1 MHGPDQSLA
10 SLSNRSIFLRM
21 YSIEPF
27 AVVLVL
33 ALIGFLIYL
42 PVRFFLLV
50 GQVKA
55 LEKTVRDLAARPPSA
70 VSTAPV
76 APEVKPVAVA
86 PAPVVAAP
94 AELPPPLPVSRP
106 APAAVVP
113 GGPDPLAERLRDL
126 GLLPPGDLK
135 GEYALG
141 AWWAVRIAG
150 VLAVAAVVFLGL
162 WLNLRSTIP
171 PIVRVIEV
179 VLVGVALFWG
189 GLRLSAKR
197 ADLGRVVAAAGLA
210 VWQFAAWATYGLDQ
224 MRVCDSPASAA
235 IVQFLVA
242 LGVAFVALARR
253 SKLFAQLAVL
263 FASVAVYFSVGTDAA
278 SAQTATGAGLVALL
292 GVILMVRG
300 PWGSAGVLG
309 LIGSQV
315 CLLLLYDAMPS
326 KDADYLPLQL
336 AALASFIV
344 LWLGERLVKDDE
356 VLSGRDARAAF
367 QLNAFFAPALL
378 ALFLATGADQAR
390 ATVSLLIAA
399 IAALAGLAERGRN
412 HLVYEVLLLAAVG
425 FVAAGMAWLVDPHLV
440 WLIWALAAAGTLLVG
455 TRTGSE
461 LVRWSAEILGGVAA
475 FAFVDHP
482 PAQSWMA
489 LLGIGAFALLLA
501 FREDWE
507 RAAGWQQ
514 LRRIVG
520 IMSLALVVL
529 SVQEDF
535 PKADTGWPW
544 LVVLLVAAL
553 RFRAAL
559 LWAALPGYLFTGV
572 LVVFWRP
579 LVGSAGSSAW
589 WAVWAASLLIL
600 NAGSLWR
607 LLGRPE
613 AFAKV
618 LRHALVL
625 VTAVIVY
632 AFVAAVTRS
641 LLPVAREGWSLAAW
655 QLALTWFGGAA
666 LLVGVTAV
674 WRRLGAVPSELSLAA
689 MGALLGFFIQGV
701 VNAGSGLTSLG
712 LVQSPLIL
720 VGLAGLL
727 YVLASHTLGQ
737 GAWGTVQRSVLGV
750 VTLYFMAFVML
761 ARLPGAGV
769 SLFWA
774 LASVLTFVLGHL
786 LATRSFR
793 MLGLIGLVIAAARVL
808 THDITDLLGR
818 IVACAAL
825 AMAFFGVAWLYGRII
840 SEKKAD

>member
-1 MHGPDQSLA
+1 
-10 SLSNRSIFLRM
+10 M

-33 ALIGFLIYL
+33 GLIGFLIYL
-42 PVRFFLLV
+42 PVRFFLLI

-55 LEKTVRDLAARPPSA
+55 LEKTVKDLAARTPGA
-70 VSTAPV
+70 VPIAP
-76 APEVKPVAVA
+76 AASEVKPVAVT
-86 PAPVVAAP
+86 PAPVRVEVAQ
-94 AELPPPLPVSRP
+94 LPPPLPVSRP
-106 APAAVVP
+106 APAPAAVVP
-113 GGPDPLAERLRDL
+113 SGPDPLAERLRDL
-126 GLLPPGDLK
+126 GLLPPSDLK

-171 PIVRVIEV
+171 PVVRVIEV
-179 VLVGVALFWG
+179 ALVGAGLFWG

-197 ADLGRVVAAAGLA
+197 ADLGQVVAAAGLS
-210 VWQFAAWATYGLDQ
+210 VWQFAAWATYGLDK

-235 IVQFLVA
+235 VVQFLVA

-253 SKLFAQLAVL
+253 SKLFAQLAVI
-263 FASVAVYFSVGTDAA
+263 FAAVAVYFSVGTDAA
-278 SAQTATGAGLVALL
+278 SAQTATGAALVALL

-309 LIGSQV
+309 LVGSQV

-367 QLNAFFAPALL
+367 QLSAFFAPALL
-378 ALFLATGADQAR
+378 ALFLATGGDQAR

-399 IAALAGLAERGRN
+399 VAALAGLAERGRN
-412 HLVYEVLLLAAVG
+412 RMVCEVLLLAAVG
-425 FVAAGMAWLVDPHLV
+425 FVAAGLAWLVDPHLV
-440 WLIWALAAAGTLLVG
+440 WLIWTLAAAGTLLVG

-475 FAFVDHP
+475 FAFIDHP
-482 PAQSWMA
+482 PEQPWMS
-489 LLGIGAFALLLA
+489 LVGIGAFALLLA

-514 LRRIVG
+514 LRRLVG
-520 IMSLALVVL
+520 IVSLGLIVL
-529 SVQEDF
+529 SVQESF

-544 LVVLLVAAL
+544 LVVLLVAAI
-553 RFRAAL
+553 RFRPAL
-559 LWAALPGYLFTGV
+559 LWASLPGYLFTSVVV
-572 LVVFWRP
+572 LFWRP
-579 LVGSAGSSAW
+579 LVGSAGSTAW
-589 WAVWAASLLIL
+589 WAVWAALLVVL
-600 NAGSLWR
+600 NFGAQWR
-607 LLGRPE
+607 LLGRLE
-613 AFAKV
+613 LFAKV
-618 LRHALVL
+618 LRHALAL
-625 VTAVIVY
+625 FTAVIVF
-632 AFVAAVTRS
+632 AFAAAMAKS
-641 LLPVAREGWSLAAW
+641 LLPAANDVWSPAAW
-655 QLALTWFGGAA
+655 QLALTWSGGAVLVMGMTA
-666 LLVGVTAV
+666 L
-674 WRRLGAVPSELSLAA
+674 WRRLGAVPTELSLAA
-689 MGALLGFFIQGV
+689 MGALVGFFIQGV
-701 VNAGSGLTSLG
+701 IVSGSGLTGLG
-712 LVQSPLIL
+712 LAQSPFVLL
-720 VGLAGLL
+720 GLASLL
-727 YVLASHTLGQ
+727 YFLAVHTRDQ
-737 GAWGTVQRSVLGV
+737 GSWGTAQRAVLGV
-750 VTLYFMAFVML
+750 LALFVVSFGML
-761 ARLPGAGV
+761 SKLPGAGV

-774 LASVLTFVLGHL
+774 LAAVLTFVLGHVL
-786 LATRSFR
+786 STRSFR
-793 MLGLIGLVIAAARVL
+793 MLGLVGLVIAAARVL

-825 AMAFFGVAWLYGRII
+825 ALAFFGIAWLYGRII

>member
-1 MHGPDQSLA
+1 
-10 SLSNRSIFLRM
+10 M
-21 YSIEPF
+21 YSGELF
-27 AVVLVL
+27 AAILVLVL
-33 ALIGFLIYL
+33 LGFLIYL
-42 PVRFFLLV
+42 PVRFFLLI

-55 LEKTVRDLAARPPSA
+55 LEKTVRDLMARTP
-70 VSTAPV
+70 STAPNAPA
-76 APEVKPVAVA
+76 APEVKPLAVA
-86 PAPVVAAP
+86 PAPVVAASV
-94 AELPPPLPVSRP
+94 ELPPPLPVSRP
-106 APAAVVP
+106 APASAAVVP
-113 GGPDPLAERLRDL
+113 SGPDPLAERLRDL
-126 GLLPPGDLK
+126 GMLPPSELK

-179 VLVGVALFWG
+179 ALVGAGLFWG

-197 ADLGRVVAAAGLA
+197 ADLGQVVAAAGLS
-210 VWQFAAWATYGLDQ
+210 VWQFAAWATYGLDK

-235 IVQFLVA
+235 VFQFLVA

-253 SKLFAQLAVL
+253 SKLFAQLAVI
-263 FASVAVYFSVGTDAA
+263 FAAVAVYFSVGTDAA
-278 SAQTATGAGLVALL
+278 SAQTATGAALVALL

-309 LIGSQV
+309 LVGSQV

-367 QLNAFFAPALL
+367 QLSAFFPPALL
-378 ALFLATGADQAR
+378 ALFLATGGDQAR
-390 ATVSLLIAA
+390 ATVSLLLAA
-399 IAALAGLAERGRN
+399 VAALAGLAERGRN
-412 HLVYEVLLLAAVG
+412 RMVCEVMLLAAAG
-425 FVAAGMAWLVDPHLV
+425 FAAAGLAWLADPHLV
-440 WLIWALAAAGTLLVG
+440 WLIWALAAAGALLVG

-482 PAQSWMA
+482 PEQPWMA
-489 LLGIGAFALLLA
+489 LVGIGAFALLLA

-514 LRRIVG
+514 LRRLIGIV
-520 IMSLALVVL
+520 SLGLVVL
-529 SVQEDF
+529 SVQESF

-553 RFRAAL
+553 RFRPAL

-589 WAVWAASLLIL
+589 WAVWAALLVAL
-600 NAGSLWR
+600 NIGALWR

-613 AFAKV
+613 LFAKV
-618 LRHALVL
+618 LRHALAL

-632 AFVAAVTRS
+632 AFAAAMVRS
-641 LLPVAREGWSLAAW
+641 LLPVAKDVWSPAAW
-655 QLALTWFGGAA
+655 QLALTWSVGGG
-666 LLVGVTAV
+666 LLVGVTV
-674 WRRLGAVPSELSLAA
+674 LWRRLGAVPTELSLTA
-689 MGALLGFFIQGV
+689 MGALAGFFIQGV
-701 VNAGSGLTSLG
+701 ANAGSGLSALGLAHSPLVLLG
-712 LVQSPLIL
+712 LVS
-720 VGLAGLL
+720 LL
-727 YVLASHTLGQ
+727 CVLAIHTRGQ
-737 GAWGTVQRSVLGV
+737 GSWGTVQRSVLGI
-750 VTLYFMAFVML
+750 VTLYFMTFIML

-774 LASVLTFVLGHL
+774 LAAVLTFVLGHVL
-786 LATRSFR
+786 STRSFR
-793 MLGLIGLVIAAARVL
+793 MLGLVGLVIAAARVL

-818 IVACAAL
+818 IVACGAL
-825 AMAFFGVAWLYGRII
+825 AIAFFGVAWLYGRII

>member
-1 MHGPDQSLA
+1 
-10 SLSNRSIFLRM
+10 M
-21 YSIEPF
+21 YSGDLIAVIF
-27 AVVLVL
+27 AL
-33 ALIGFLIYL
+33 ALLGLLIYL
-42 PVRFFLLV
+42 PVRFFLLI

-55 LEKTVRDLAARPPSA
+55 LEKTVKDLAARTPSTVA
-70 VSTAPV
+70 TAPPV
-76 APEVKPVAVA
+76 PEVKAVAVA
-86 PAPVVAAP
+86 PAPIVAAA
-94 AELPPPLPVSRP
+94 AELPPPLPVTRPAP

-113 GGPDPLAERLRDL
+113 SGPDPLVERLRDL

-179 VLVGVALFWG
+179 ALVGAGLFWG

-197 ADLGRVVAAAGLA
+197 ADLGQVVAAAGLS
-210 VWQFAAWATYGLDQ
+210 VWQFAAWATYGLDK

-235 IVQFLVA
+235 VVQFLVA

-263 FASVAVYFSVGTDAA
+263 FAAVAVYFSVGTDAA
-278 SAQTATGAGLVALL
+278 SAQTATGAALVALL
-292 GVILMVRG
+292 GAILMVRG

-309 LIGSQV
+309 LVGSQA

-326 KDADYLPLQL
+326 KDADYLSLQL

-344 LWLGERLVKDDE
+344 LWVGERLVKDDE

-367 QLNAFFAPALL
+367 QLSAFFAPALL
-378 ALFLATGADQAR
+378 ALFLATGGDQAR
-390 ATVSLLIAA
+390 ATVSLMIAA
-399 IAALAGLAERGRN
+399 VAALAGLAERGRN
-412 HLVYEVLLLAAVG
+412 RMVYEVLLLAAVG
-425 FVAAGMAWLVDPHLV
+425 FVAAGLAWLVDPHLV

-475 FAFVDHP
+475 FAFIDHP
-482 PAQSWMA
+482 PGQPWMA
-489 LLGIGAFALLLA
+489 LVGVGIFATLLA

-507 RAAGWQQ
+507 RSSPWQQ
-514 LRRIVG
+514 LRRVAG
-520 IMSLALVVL
+520 IFSLALLVLVV
-529 SVQEDF
+529 QQGF
-535 PKADTGWPW
+535 PKEDNGWPW
-544 LVVLLVAAL
+544 LIVLFVAAV
-553 RFRAAL
+553 RYRSAL
-559 LWAALPGYLFTGV
+559 LWASLPGYLFTSVVV
-572 LVVFWRP
+572 LFWRP
-579 LVGSAGSSAW
+579 LVGSAGSTAW
-589 WAVWAASLLIL
+589 WAVWAALLVVL
-600 NAGSLWR
+600 NIGALWR

-613 AFAKV
+613 LFAKV
-618 LRHALVL
+618 LRHALAL
-625 VTAVIVY
+625 FAAVIVY
-632 AFVAAVTRS
+632 AFAAALAKN
-641 LLPVAREGWSLAAW
+641 LLPAAKDPWSPAAW
-655 QLALTWFGGAA
+655 QLALTWAGGAA
-666 LLVGVTAV
+666 MLVGVTAL

-689 MGALLGFFIQGV
+689 MGALVGFFIQGV
-701 VNAGSGLTSLG
+701 VNAGSGLKALG
-712 LVQSPLIL
+712 LAQSPCVLL
-720 VGLAGLL
+720 GLAGLL
-727 YVLASHTLGQ
+727 YVLAVHTRGQ

-761 ARLPGAGV
+761 AHLPGAGV

-774 LASVLTFVLGHL
+774 LAAVLTFVLGHVL
-786 LATRSFR
+786 STRSFR
-793 MLGLIGLVIAAARVL
+793 MLGLVGLVIAAARVL

-825 AMAFFGVAWLYGRII
+825 AVAFFGIAWLYGRITAD
-840 SEKKAD
+840 KAAE

>member
-1 MHGPDQSLA
+1 
-10 SLSNRSIFLRM
+10 M
-21 YSIEPF
+21 YSGDLIAVIF
-27 AVVLVL
+27 AL
-33 ALIGFLIYL
+33 ALLGLLIYL
-42 PVRFFLLV
+42 PVRFFLLI

-55 LEKTVRDLAARPPSA
+55 LEKTVKDLAARTPSTVA
-70 VSTAPV
+70 TAPPV
-76 APEVKPVAVA
+76 PEVKAVAVA
-86 PAPVVAAP
+86 PAPIVAAA
-94 AELPPPLPVSRP
+94 AELPPPLPVTRPAP

-113 GGPDPLAERLRDL
+113 SGPDPLVERLRDL

-179 VLVGVALFWG
+179 ALVGAGLFWG

-197 ADLGRVVAAAGLA
+197 ADLGQVVAAAGLS
-210 VWQFAAWATYGLDQ
+210 VWQFAAWATYGLDK

-235 IVQFLVA
+235 VVQFLVA
-242 LGVAFVALARR
+242 LGVTLVALARR

-263 FASVAVYFSVGTDAA
+263 FAAVAVYFSVGTDAA
-278 SAQTATGAGLVALL
+278 SAQTATGAALVALL

-300 PWGSAGVLG
+300 PWGSTGVLG

-344 LWLGERLVKDDE
+344 LWIGERLVKDDE
-356 VLSGRDARAAF
+356 VLSGPDARAAF
-367 QLNAFFAPALL
+367 QLSAFFAPALL
-378 ALFLATGADQAR
+378 ALFLATGGDQAR

-399 IAALAGLAERGRN
+399 VAALMGLAERGRN
-412 HLVYEVLLLAAVG
+412 RMVYEVLLLAAVG
-425 FVAAGMAWLVDPHLV
+425 FVAAGLAWLVDPHLV

-475 FAFVDHP
+475 FAFIDHP
-482 PAQSWMA
+482 PGQPWMA
-489 LLGIGAFALLLA
+489 LVGVGIFATLLA

-507 RAAGWQQ
+507 RSSPWQQ
-514 LRRIVG
+514 LRRVAG
-520 IMSLALVVL
+520 IFSLALLVLVVQQGL
-529 SVQEDF
+529 PKEDN
-535 PKADTGWPW
+535 GWPW
-544 LVVLLVAAL
+544 LIVLFVAAV
-553 RFRAAL
+553 RFRSAL
-559 LWAALPGYLFTGV
+559 LWASLPGYLFTSVVV
-572 LVVFWRP
+572 LFWRP
-579 LVGSAGSSAW
+579 LVGSAGSTAW
-589 WAVWAASLLIL
+589 WAVWAALLVVL
-600 NAGSLWR
+600 NIGALWR

-613 AFAKV
+613 LFAKV
-618 LRHALVL
+618 LRHALAL
-625 VTAVIVY
+625 FAAVIVY
-632 AFVAAVTRS
+632 AFAAALAKN
-641 LLPVAREGWSLAAW
+641 LLPAAKDPWSPAAW
-655 QLALTWFGGAA
+655 QLALTWAGGAA
-666 LLVGVTAV
+666 MLVGVTAL

-689 MGALLGFFIQGV
+689 MGALVGFFIQGV
-701 VNAGSGLTSLG
+701 VNAGSGLKALG
-712 LVQSPLIL
+712 LAQSPCVLL
-720 VGLAGLL
+720 GLAGLL
-727 YVLASHTLGQ
+727 YVLAVHTRGQ

-761 ARLPGAGV
+761 AHLPGAGV

-774 LASVLTFVLGHL
+774 LAAVLTFVLGHVL
-786 LATRSFR
+786 STRSFR
-793 MLGLIGLVIAAARVL
+793 MLGLVGLVIAAARVL

-825 AMAFFGVAWLYGRII
+825 AVAFFGIAWLYGRITAD
-840 SEKKAD
+840 KAAE

>member
-1 MHGPDQSLA
+1 MYSDDLIAAIFVLGL
-10 SLSNRSIFLRM
+10 LGLLIFL
-21 YSIEPF
+21 
-27 AVVLVL
+27 LV
-33 ALIGFLIYL
+33 G
-42 PVRFFLLV
+42 FFLLF

-55 LEKTVRDLAARPPSA
+55 LEKTVRDFMARAPSTTPTTSA
-70 VSTAPV
+70 

-94 AELPPPLPVSRP
+94 AELPPPLPVARP
-106 APAAVVP
+106 APAAIVP
-113 GGPDPLAERLRDL
+113 SGPDPLAERLRDL

-179 VLVGVALFWG
+179 ALVGAGLFWG

-197 ADLGRVVAAAGLA
+197 PDLGQVVAAAGLA
-210 VWQFAAWATYGLDQ
+210 VWQFAAWATYGLDK
-224 MRVCDSPASAA
+224 MRVCESAASASV
-235 IVQFLVA
+235 VQFLVA

-263 FASVAVYFSVGTDAA
+263 FTAVAVYFSVGTDAA
-278 SAQTATGAGLVALL
+278 SAQTATGAALVALL
-292 GVILMVRG
+292 GVVLMVRG
-300 PWGSAGVLG
+300 PWGSAGILG
-309 LIGSQV
+309 LVGSQV

-344 LWLGERLVKDDE
+344 LWFGERLLKDDE

-367 QLNAFFAPALL
+367 QLSAFFAPALL
-378 ALFLATGADQAR
+378 ALFLATGGDQAR

-399 IAALAGLAERGRN
+399 VAALAGLAERGRN
-412 HLVYEVLLLAAVG
+412 RMVCEVLLLAAVG
-425 FVAAGMAWLVDPHLV
+425 FVAAGLAWLADPHLV
-440 WLIWALAAAGTLLVG
+440 WLIWMLAAASMLLVG

-482 PAQSWMA
+482 PAQPWMA
-489 LLGIGAFALLLA
+489 IVGIGAFTLLLA

-514 LRRIVG
+514 LRRLVG
-520 IMSLALVVL
+520 VVSLALVVL

-553 RFRAAL
+553 RFRPAL
-559 LWAALPGYLFTGV
+559 LWAALPGYLFTSV

-589 WAVWAASLLIL
+589 WAVWAALLVVL
-600 NAGSLWR
+600 NVGALWR
-607 LLGRPE
+607 LFGRPE
-613 AFAKV
+613 LFAKA
-618 LRHALVL
+618 LRYALAL

-632 AFVAAVTRS
+632 AFVAAVSRS
-641 LLPVAREGWSLAAW
+641 LLPVAKDAWSPAAW

-666 LLVGVTAV
+666 LLVGVTV
-674 WRRLGAVPSELSLAA
+674 LWRRLGAVPAELSLAA
-689 MGALLGFFIQGV
+689 MGALVGFFIQGV
-701 VNAGSGLTSLG
+701 VNAGAGLTSLG
-712 LVQSPLIL
+712 LIQSPFII
-720 VGLAGLL
+720 VGLTGLL
-727 YVLASHTLGQ
+727 YVLAIHTLGQ

-750 VTLYFMAFVML
+750 VTLYFMAFIML
-761 ARLPGAGV
+761 AQLPGAGV

-774 LASVLTFVLGHL
+774 LASVLTFVLGHV

-793 MLGLIGLVIAAARVL
+793 MIGLVGLVIAAARVL

-818 IVACAAL
+818 IVACGAL
-825 AMAFFGVAWLYGRII
+825 AIAFLGIAWLYGRITA
-840 SEKKAD
+840 EKQAD

>member
-1 MHGPDQSLA
+1 
-10 SLSNRSIFLRM
+10 M
-21 YSIEPF
+21 YSGDVF
-27 AVVLVL
+27 AEILVL
-33 ALIGFLIYL
+33 ALLGFLIYL
-42 PVRFFLLV
+42 PVRFFLLI

-55 LEKTVRDLAARPPSA
+55 LEKTVRDLLARSP
-70 VSTAPV
+70 STAPT
-76 APEVKPVAVA
+76 AITTPEVKPVAVA

-94 AELPPPLPVSRP
+94 AELPPPLPVPRP
-106 APAAVVP
+106 APAPAVVVP
-113 GGPDPLAERLRDL
+113 SGPDPLAERLRDL
-126 GLLPPGDLK
+126 GLLPPSDLK

-179 VLVGVALFWG
+179 ALVGVGLFWG

-197 ADLGRVVAAAGLA
+197 ADLGQVVAAAGLS
-210 VWQFAAWATYGLDQ
+210 VWQFAAWATYGLDK
-224 MRVCDSPASAA
+224 MRVCESAASAA
-235 IVQFLVA
+235 VVQFLVA

-263 FASVAVYFSVGTDAA
+263 FAAVAVYFSVGTDTA
-278 SAQTATGAGLVALL
+278 SAQTATGAALVALL
-292 GVILMVRG
+292 GVMLMVRG
-300 PWGSAGVLG
+300 PWGSAGILG
-309 LIGSQV
+309 LFGSQV

-336 AALASFIV
+336 AALASFVV

-356 VLSGRDARAAF
+356 VLSGRDGRAAF
-367 QLNAFFAPALL
+367 QLGAFFAPALL
-378 ALFLATGADQAR
+378 ALFLATGGDQAR

-399 IAALAGLAERGRN
+399 VAALAGLAERGRN
-412 HLVYEVLLLAAVG
+412 RLVYEVLLLAAVG
-425 FVAAGMAWLVDPHLV
+425 FVAAGLAWLVDPHLV
-440 WLIWALAAAGTLLVG
+440 WLIWTLAAAGTLLVG

-475 FAFVDHP
+475 FAFIDHLP
-482 PAQSWMA
+482 TQPWMA
-489 LLGIGAFALLLA
+489 LVGIGIFATLLA

-514 LRRIVG
+514 LRRSVG
-520 IMSLALVVL
+520 IVSLALVVL

-544 LVVLLVAAL
+544 LVVLLVAAV
-553 RFRAAL
+553 RFRPAL
-559 LWAALPGYLFTGV
+559 LWATLPGYLFTSV

-589 WAVWAASLLIL
+589 WAVWAALLVVL
-600 NAGSLWR
+600 NFGALWR
-607 LLGRPE
+607 LVGRPE
-613 AFAKV
+613 DFAKV
-618 LRHALVL
+618 LRHALAL
-625 VTAVIVY
+625 ITAVMSY
-632 AFVAAVTRS
+632 AFVSAVARS
-641 LLPVAREGWSLAAW
+641 LLPAANDVWSPAAW
-655 QLALTWFGGAA
+655 QLALTWLGGAA
-666 LLVGVTAV
+666 MLLGVTAL
-674 WRRLGAVPSELSLAA
+674 WRRLGAVPSGLSLSVL
-689 MGALLGFFIQGV
+689 GALLGFFIQGV

-712 LVQSPLIL
+712 LVQSPFILI
-720 VGLAGLL
+720 GLAGLL
-727 YVLASHTLGQ
+727 YLLAVLTRGQ

-750 VTLYFMAFVML
+750 VSLHFMAFIML
-761 ARLPGAGV
+761 AQLPGAGV

-774 LASVLTFVLGHL
+774 LASVLTFVLGHV

-793 MLGLIGLVIAAARVL
+793 MIGLVGLGFAAARVL

-818 IVACAAL
+818 IVACGAL
-825 AMAFFGVAWLYGRII
+825 AIAFFGIAWLYGRIT
-840 SEKKAD
+840 SEKQAD

>member
-1 MHGPDQSLA
+1 
-10 SLSNRSIFLRM
+10 M
-21 YSIEPF
+21 YSGELF
-27 AVVLVL
+27 AAILVL
-33 ALIGFLIYL
+33 ALLGFLIYL
-42 PVRFFLLV
+42 PVRFFLLI
-50 GQVKA
+50 GQVKV
-55 LEKTVRDLAARPPSA
+55 LEKTVKDLMARTPSTIA
-70 VSTAPV
+70 TATA

-86 PAPVVAAP
+86 PAPFVVEAAQ
-94 AELPPPLPVSRP
+94 LPPPLPATRPAP

-113 GGPDPLAERLRDL
+113 SGPDPLAERLRDL
-126 GLLPPGDLK
+126 GLLPPSELK

-179 VLVGVALFWG
+179 ALVGAGLFWG

-197 ADLGRVVAAAGLA
+197 ADLGQVVAAAGLA
-210 VWQFAAWATYGLDQ
+210 VWQFAAWATYGLDK

-235 IVQFLVA
+235 VVQFLVA

-263 FASVAVYFSVGTDAA
+263 FTAVAVYFSVGTDAA
-278 SAQTATGAGLVALL
+278 SAQTATGAALVALL

-300 PWGSAGVLG
+300 PWGSAGILG
-309 LIGSQV
+309 LVGSQV

-344 LWLGERLVKDDE
+344 LWIGERLVKEDE
-356 VLSGRDARAAF
+356 VLSGPDARAAF
-367 QLNAFFAPALL
+367 QLSAFFAPALL
-378 ALFLATGADQAR
+378 ALFLATGGDQAR

-399 IAALAGLAERGRN
+399 VAALAGWAERGRN
-412 HLVYEVLLLAAVG
+412 RMASEILLLAAVG
-425 FVAAGMAWLVDPHLV
+425 FVAAGLAWLADPHLV

-475 FAFVDHP
+475 FAFIDHP
-482 PAQSWMA
+482 PGQPWMA
-489 LLGIGAFALLLA
+489 LVGVGFFAMLLA

-507 RAAGWQQ
+507 RSSPWQQ
-514 LRRIVG
+514 LRRVAG
-520 IMSLALVVL
+520 IFSLALLVLVVQQGL
-529 SVQEDF
+529 PKEDN
-535 PKADTGWPW
+535 GWPW
-544 LVVLLVAAL
+544 LVVLFVAAV
-553 RFRAAL
+553 RFRSAL
-559 LWAALPGYLFTGV
+559 LWASLPGYLFTSVVV
-572 LVVFWRP
+572 LFWRP
-579 LVGSAGSSAW
+579 LVGSAGSTAW
-589 WAVWAASLLIL
+589 WAVWAALLVVL
-600 NAGSLWR
+600 NFGALWR

-613 AFAKV
+613 LFAKV

-625 VTAVIVY
+625 VTAVMAF
-632 AFVAAVTRS
+632 AFVAALAKS
-641 LLPVAREGWSLAAW
+641 LLPVAKDSWAPAAW
-655 QLALTWFGGAA
+655 QLAFTWSGGAA
-666 LLVGVTAV
+666 LLVGVTTL
-674 WRRLGAVPSELSLAA
+674 WRRLGAVPVELSLAA
-689 MGALLGFFIQGV
+689 MGALVGFFIQGV
-701 VNAGSGLTSLG
+701 VNAGSGLTALG
-712 LVQSPLIL
+712 LAHSPFVLL
-720 VGLAGLL
+720 GLAGLL
-727 YVLASHTLGQ
+727 SVLAVHTRGQ
-737 GAWGTVQRSVLGV
+737 GAWGTVQRAVLGV
-750 VTLYFMAFVML
+750 VTLYFMAFIML

-774 LASVLTFVLGHL
+774 LAAVLTFVLGHV

-818 IVACAAL
+818 IVACGAL
-825 AMAFFGVAWLYGRII
+825 AIAFFGIAWLYGRIT
-840 SEKKAD
+840 SEKQAG

>member
-1 MHGPDQSLA
+1 MHSGDLFA
-10 SLSNRSIFLRM
+10 AIF
-21 YSIEPF
+21 
-27 AVVLVL
+27 VL
-33 ALIGFLIYL
+33 ALLGFLIYL
-42 PVRFFLLV
+42 PVRFFLLI

-55 LEKTVRDLAARPPSA
+55 LEKTVKDLMARTPSTVA
-70 VSTAPV
+70 TAPV

-94 AELPPPLPVSRP
+94 LELPPPLPVSRP
-106 APAAVVP
+106 APTPAVAVSS
-113 GGPDPLAERLRDL
+113 GPDPLAERLRDL
-126 GLLPPGDLK
+126 GLLPSSDLK

-150 VLAVAAVVFLGL
+150 VLAVAAVVFLGI
-162 WLNLRSTIP
+162 WLNLRSTLP

-179 VLVGVALFWG
+179 ALVGAGLFWG

-197 ADLGRVVAAAGLA
+197 ADLGQVVAAAGLA
-210 VWQFAAWATYGLDQ
+210 VWQFAAWATYGLDK
-224 MRVCDSPASAA
+224 MRVFDSSASAA
-235 IVQFLVA
+235 VVQFVVA

-253 SKLFAQLAVL
+253 SKLFAQLAVI
-263 FASVAVYFSVGTDAA
+263 FAAVAVYFSVGTDAA
-278 SAQTATGAGLVALL
+278 SAQTATGAALVALL

-309 LIGSQV
+309 LVGSQV

-367 QLNAFFAPALL
+367 QLSAFFAPALL
-378 ALFLATGADQAR
+378 ALFLATGGDQAR

-399 IAALAGLAERGRN
+399 VAALAGLAERGRN
-412 HLVYEVLLLAAVG
+412 RMVCEVLLLAAVG
-425 FVAAGMAWLVDPHLV
+425 FAAAGMAWLADPHLV
-440 WLIWALAAAGTLLVG
+440 WLIWTLAAAGTLLVG

-475 FAFVDHP
+475 FAFIYHAP
-482 PAQSWMA
+482 EQPWMS

-514 LRRIVG
+514 LRRLVG
-520 IMSLALVVL
+520 IVSLGLVVH
-529 SVQEDF
+529 SVQESF

-553 RFRAAL
+553 RFRPAL
-559 LWAALPGYLFTGV
+559 LWAALPGYLLTSV

-589 WAVWAASLLIL
+589 WAVWAALLVAL
-600 NAGSLWR
+600 NFGALWR
-607 LLGRPE
+607 LIGRTE
-613 AFAKV
+613 TFAKF
-618 LRHALVL
+618 LRQALAL
-625 VTAVIVY
+625 VTAVVAY
-632 AFVAAVTRS
+632 AFVAAVVRS
-641 LLPVAREGWSLAAW
+641 LLPVANDAWSPVGW
-655 QLALTWFGGAA
+655 QLALSWLGGAA
-666 LLVGVTAV
+666 MLVGVTAL
-674 WRRLGAVPSELSLAA
+674 WRRFGAEPSDLSLAA
-689 MGALLGFFIQGV
+689 LGALVGFFIQGV
-701 VNAGSGLTSLG
+701 VNAGSGLTGLG
-712 LVQSPLIL
+712 LAHSPLVL
-720 VGLAGLL
+720 LGLAGLL
-727 YVLASHTLGQ
+727 YVLAVHTREQ
-737 GAWGTVQRSVLGV
+737 GGWGTVQRAVLGAA
-750 VTLYFMAFVML
+750 TLFLVSFVML
-761 ARLPGAGV
+761 SQLPGAGV

-774 LASVLTFVLGHL
+774 LAAVLTFALGHL

-793 MLGLIGLVIAAARVL
+793 MLGLAGLIIAAARVL

-818 IVACAAL
+818 IVACGAL
-825 AMAFFGVAWLYGRII
+825 ALAFFGIAWLYGRITA
-840 SEKKAD
+840 EKKAD